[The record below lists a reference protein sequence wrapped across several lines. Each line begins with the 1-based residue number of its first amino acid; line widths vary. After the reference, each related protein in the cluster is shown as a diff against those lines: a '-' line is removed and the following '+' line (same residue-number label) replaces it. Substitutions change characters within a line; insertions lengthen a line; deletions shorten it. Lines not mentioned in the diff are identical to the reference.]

1 MHGHF
6 ALDRPLD
13 HLSIVI
19 LERVANI
26 HKQDQSLKALSQ
38 LQVAL
43 KLLIPLLLY
52 LERNF
57 GKPVTR

>member
-6 ALDRPLD
+6 AFDRPLD

-43 KLLIPLLLY
+43 KLFIPFLFY
-52 LERNF
+52 FEWNF
-57 GKPVTR
+57 GKSVTR